1 MFNKKNPFQIG
12 GPCVS
17 EKKMFFALYE
27 RFFFFSE
34 TALLPSGVLSISNK
48 SNVNCASCTER
59 GNFIR
64 PLVNGSLF
72 FLTVGFLK
80 SALEADAASVKMEV
94 ASEEQGEN
102 ITIIA
107 SLVPHWPS
115 VWFFMWQ
122 STQNVSLSRV
132 LVG

>member
-1 MFNKKNPFQIG
+1 MKKNG
-12 GPCVS
+12 V
-17 EKKMFFALYE
+17 FFALCE

-34 TALLPSGVLSISNK
+34 NDMLPSAVLSISNK
-48 SNVNCASCTER
+48 SNVKSASQ

-72 FLTVGFLK
+72 FQTVSFLK

-94 ASEEQGEN
+94 ASEEQEEN

-107 SLVPHWPS
+107 GLVPHWPS
-115 VWFFMWQ
+115 VWFFVWQ
-122 STQNVSLSRV
+122 STQNVSLSRR
-132 LVG
+132 